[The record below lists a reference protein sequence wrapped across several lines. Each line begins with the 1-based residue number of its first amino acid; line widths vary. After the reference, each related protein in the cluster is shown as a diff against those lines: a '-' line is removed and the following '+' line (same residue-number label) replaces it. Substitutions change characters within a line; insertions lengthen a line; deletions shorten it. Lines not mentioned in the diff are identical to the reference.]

1 MNIDPLNVLDIIRTV
16 AEEEILPRFQRLAA
30 HEISEK
36 APGDLVTIADTESER
51 RLTEEFTALLT
62 GSQVVGEEGV
72 AKNPGSIGALAD
84 DGAVWIVDPVDG
96 TQNFADGKPCFAVMA
111 ALCIDRQP
119 EAAWI
124 YDPLGETAIYAVKGQ
139 GAWEN
144 GARLQMSA
152 PAEIGDMCG
161 SLSRRH
167 TNDLNQRRDSGET
180 GVPNLVNR
188 YRCVGREYMD
198 LARGKL
204 HFLRYGGRL
213 KPWDHVPGVLIHREI
228 GGYDSLTDVE
238 KKYEVSS
245 ELSSKTIMLAPSH
258 EKWKELARFLG
269 D

>member
-1 MNIDPLNVLDIIRTV
+1 MNIDPLHVLDIIRSV
-16 AEEEILPRFQRLAA
+16 AEEEILPRYQRLAA

-36 APGDLVTIADTESER
+36 APGDLVTIADTEAER

-72 AKNPGSIGALAD
+72 AKNPDSIRALAD

-124 YDPLGETAIYAVKGQ
+124 YDPLGETAIYAIKGQ

-144 GARLQMSA
+144 NTRLQMSA
-152 PAEIGDMCG
+152 PADIGDMCG

-167 TNDLNQRRDSGET
+167 TKDLNQRRESGET

-204 HFLRYGGRL
+204 NFLRYGGRL

-228 GGYDSLTDVE
+228 GGYDSMTEVE
-238 KKYEVSS
+238 ERYEISS
-245 ELSSKTIMLAPSH
+245 ELLSKTIMLAPSY
-258 EKWKELARFLG
+258 ENWKELARFLG